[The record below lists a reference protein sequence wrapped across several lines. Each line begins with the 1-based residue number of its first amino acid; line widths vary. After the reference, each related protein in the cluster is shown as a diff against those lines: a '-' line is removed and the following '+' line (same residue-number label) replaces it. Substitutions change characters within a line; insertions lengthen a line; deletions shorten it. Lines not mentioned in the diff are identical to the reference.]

1 MVSSLKFK
9 ACQLKK
15 AITGWFLSAPT
26 SAAAAAAAAAINLP
40 EMGIFALSQKPATF

>member
-1 MVSSLKFK
+1 MPV
-9 ACQLKK
+9 KK

-26 SAAAAAAAAAINLP
+26 SAPAAAAAINLP